1 MGSQRVRD
9 DQPSPRSRRRDLHI
23 RRMLLTLGFIGVAAA
38 CGFFEAEEPAVPLPT
53 PEAGAPH
60 LVVMPFAN
68 LGNGD
73 DDFFPAALTDE
84 ITDRLAAVSGLVVIS
99 RSSAQTLAADESP
112 IETIGEEL
120 GADHVL
126 SADIRLDRHTDGG
139 PRLQLEARLLRV
151 ADESVLWSAS
161 YDRGLAEVFDV
172 LSDLAHNVVDTLQVP
187 LPEPER
193 RLVESRPT
201 ANMAA
206 YEAYLRGLPH
216 RWSFELGAL
225 ESAGAY
231 FGRAVELD
239 PDFALAH
246 VALSE
251 YHSQMFHFRYDRSPQ
266 RLASA
271 YAAARRALEIEP
283 GLPEGYRALGYYYYW
298 GQRNFAQ
305 ALAEF
310 SAAAAGRPSD
320 PLIVASIGIV
330 LRRQGRWEEALEALR
345 QTAVMDPKSDV
356 NLVDLASTC
365 ARMRRYDEAAA
376 HCRRA
381 IEMAPDDIFPYVFY
395 ARVLRARDGT
405 AAAAGE
411 VLEAMPDKDPAQ
423 QGLYRFEQAL
433 FERDYNGALQ
443 WLQDADELISDPI
456 NEEVFPRSLCEC
468 EARVRG
474 GAVGPTLEVCEQARA
489 ALERACELS
498 PADPAL
504 HAALGW
510 SYAMLGQRELAIQA
524 GQRAVELLP
533 VSADAMAGHSYL
545 VRLAKI
551 YAWTEEPYKAVKTIQ
566 KALSLPGWLSVRSL
580 QHDPVWDPIR
590 NDPRFKE
597 LLKIHGAAE

>member
-1 MGSQRVRD
+1 MGSQRVQD
-9 DQPSPRSRRRDLHI
+9 EQHSPSSRRRDFHI
-23 RRMLLTLGFIGVAAA
+23 RRVLLTLAFISLAAA
-38 CGFFEAEEPAVPLPT
+38 CGLFEAEEPAVPLPAA
-53 PEAGAPH
+53 EAGAPH

-68 LGNGD
+68 LGNSD
-73 DDFFPAALTDE
+73 DDYFPAALTDE
-84 ITDRLAAVSGLVVIS
+84 TTDRLTAVSGLVVIS
-99 RSSAQTLAADESP
+99 RSSAKALAADESP
-112 IETIGEEL
+112 IATVAEEL

-126 SADIRLDRHTDGG
+126 SANVRLDRQTDVG
-139 PRLQLEARLLRV
+139 PRLQLDARLLRV
-151 ADESVLWSAS
+151 ADESVVWRAS
-161 YDRGLAEVFDV
+161 YDRAFSEVFDV
-172 LSDLAHNVVDTLQVP
+172 LSDLALEVVETLDVP
-187 LPEPER
+187 LAEPER
-193 RLVESRPT
+193 RLIESRPT
-201 ANMAA
+201 ADMAA
-206 YEAYLRGLPH
+206 YEAYLRGLPY
-216 RWSFELGAL
+216 RWSFELGEL
-225 ESAGAY
+225 ESAGAN

-239 PDFALAH
+239 PGFALAY

-271 YAAARRALEIEP
+271 YAAAHRALEIEP
-283 GLPEGYRALGYYYYW
+283 GLSEGHRALGYYYYW

-356 NLVDLASTC
+356 NAIDLASTC
-365 ARMRRYDEAAA
+365 ARIRRYDEAAD

-381 IEMAPDDIFPYVFY
+381 IEIAPDDIFPYVFY

-405 AAAAGE
+405 ADAAGK

-423 QGLYRFEQAL
+423 QSFYRFEQAL
-433 FERDYNGALQ
+433 FERDYNAALL
-443 WLQDADELISDPI
+443 WLQNADELISDPI

-474 GAVGPTLEVCEQARA
+474 GATGSTLEVCQQARA
-489 ALERACELS
+489 ALERARELS

-504 HAALGW
+504 HSALGW
-510 SYAMLGQRELAIQA
+510 SCALLGQRELAIEA

-551 YAWTEEPYKAVKTIQ
+551 YAWTDEPYKAVKTIQ
-566 KALSLPGWLSVRSL
+566 KALSLPGWLSVRTL

-590 NDPRFKE
+590 SDPRFKE
-597 LLKIHGAAE
+597 LLKIHGAEE